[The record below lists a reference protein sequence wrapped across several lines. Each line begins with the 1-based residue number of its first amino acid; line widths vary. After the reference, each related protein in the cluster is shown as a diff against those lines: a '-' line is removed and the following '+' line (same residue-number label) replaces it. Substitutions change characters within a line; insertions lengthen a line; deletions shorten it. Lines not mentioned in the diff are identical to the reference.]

1 MPNLRHVILFRL
13 TFKNAMTEHKTQATM
28 ESSVERIVGRA
39 LTRDEL
45 QMLIRLRDDWG
56 YTNDDPLV
64 VVLALTGGLTLI
76 ANDIPARI
84 QAASDKIIET
94 HATVLRSQSNL
105 IAKEMV
111 GTIAEL
117 VHNSGRTRIRR
128 IGEAVAC
135 AVGGAVVSIGVFWI
149 WFIKH

>member
-1 MPNLRHVILFRL
+1 
-13 TFKNAMTEHKTQATM
+13 M
-28 ESSVERIVGRA
+28 ESSVERIVGRS
-39 LTRDEL
+39 LTKDEL

-56 YTNDDPLV
+56 YNNDDPLV
-64 VVLALTGGLTLI
+64 VVLALMGGLSLI

-84 QAASDKIIET
+84 QAASDNIIET

-117 VHNSGRTRIRR
+117 VHNAGRTRMRR
-128 IGEAVAC
+128 IIESVVCAVAGA
-135 AVGGAVVSIGVFWI
+135 AVSFCFLWI
-149 WFIKH
+149 WISKH

>member
-1 MPNLRHVILFRL
+1 MLFL
-13 TFKNAMTEHKTQATM
+13 FTLINAMTDPRTQVTM
-28 ESSVERIVGRA
+28 ESSVERMVGRP
-39 LTRDEL
+39 LTKDEL

-56 YTNDDPLV
+56 YSNDDPIV

-94 HATVLRSQSNL
+94 HATVLRNQSNL

-117 VHNSGRTRIRR
+117 VHNAGRSRLRR
-128 IGEAVAC
+128 LGEAAACVVA
-135 AVGGAVVSIGVFWI
+135 GGIFTSAMMWL
-149 WFIKH
+149 WLLKH

>member
-1 MPNLRHVILFRL
+1 MLFL
-13 TFKNAMTEHKTQATM
+13 FTFINAMTDPKTQVTM
-28 ESSVERIVGRA
+28 ESSVERMVGRP
-39 LTRDEL
+39 LTKDEL

-56 YTNDDPLV
+56 YSNDDPIV
-64 VVLALTGGLTLI
+64 VVLALTGGLTVI

-94 HATVLRSQSNL
+94 HATVLRNQSNL

-117 VHNSGRTRIRR
+117 VHNAGRSRMRR
-128 IGEAVAC
+128 LGEAAAC
-135 AVGGAVVSIGVFWI
+135 AVAGALVTFGFTWI
-149 WFIKH
+149 WLLKH